1 MRILF
6 ISASRLGD
14 AILGT
19 GLLNTLIE
27 RYPGARFTIDGGP
40 VAASLYEAVPVL
52 DMIIRMRKG
61 PWLAHWR
68 TLLGATLTK
77 NWFMVVDVRGSAT
90 AYVLPT
96 LRRHV
101 YRRRDR
107 NAHRVEDMRHILGLD
122 APAPPRIWLGS
133 QHHDFADTV
142 LGKAGGPADTCPLLT
157 LGPTANWD
165 AKIWPIDRFAE
176 LARTLTGPS
185 GVLEGARVAVVGGPG
200 ERDMAAGLLKA
211 VPDENLID
219 LMEAPVL
226 ETAAVLARTTLYVGN
241 DSGLMHLAAAS
252 GAPTLGLFGPTRD
265 ENYAPWG
272 PRCAVARTELSYEQL
287 RADPN
292 YRPSPDS
299 DLMNGLS
306 VATVVDAA
314 RDLLAKVEV
323 EE

>member
-1 MRILF
+1 
-6 ISASRLGD
+6 
-14 AILGT
+14 
-19 GLLNTLIE
+19 
-27 RYPGARFTIDGGP
+27 
-40 VAASLYEAVPVL
+40 
-52 DMIIRMRKG
+52 
-61 PWLAHWR
+61 
-68 TLLGATLTK
+68 
-77 NWFMVVDVRGSAT
+77 
-90 AYVLPT
+90 
-96 LRRHV
+96 
-101 YRRRDR
+101 
-107 NAHRVEDMRHILGLD
+107 
-122 APAPPRIWLGS
+122 
-133 QHHDFADTV
+133 
-142 LGKAGGPADTCPLLT
+142 
-157 LGPTANWD
+157 
-165 AKIWPIDRFAE
+165 
-176 LARTLTGPS
+176 
-185 GVLEGARVAVVGGPG
+185 
-200 ERDMAAGLLKA
+200 LKA